1 VTAWLDVVTDVFNTT
16 THRCPMNHGALN
28 SLKRACRIKPTDSV
42 GDADY
47 TLHHADGIFREGT
60 CDLVFFHGEYVDDYK
75 PFVIQVHKFRSLR
88 GYARGPFYVITE
100 SRSYGTFCEFTLIR
114 RMQCQRNTRQH
125 PGPRVGYNRYLCGGP
140 IHRGRYSRCAH
151 RFRRLDINM

>member
-1 VTAWLDVVTDVFNTT
+1 
-16 THRCPMNHGALN
+16 MNHGALN

-42 GDADY
+42 KDADY

-100 SRSYGTFCEFTLIR
+100 SRSYGTFCEFTLESFDGCSVRETLDNI
-114 RMQCQRNTRQH
+114 
-125 PGPRVGYNRYLCGGP
+125 L
-140 IHRGRYSRCAH
+140 GRAWATTDICAVAQYIEAAIVAAH
-151 RFRRLDINM
+151 TDSDD